1 MIRTTRKATGG
12 GTGRTRASSSP
23 ARAPRTPSPASPSRF
38 LFCSLYFRV
47 CADAVLQG
55 TVTTS
60 VAELL
65 VDIAYHP
72 VQSTAAAL
80 PNVHVSSG
88 VYMTLFEPFKSLGGQ
103 APFGPCAGRRGRHQ
117 KLMTTQTT

>member
-1 MIRTTRKATGG
+1 
-12 GTGRTRASSSP
+12 
-23 ARAPRTPSPASPSRF
+23 
-38 LFCSLYFRV
+38 
-47 CADAVLQG
+47 
-55 TVTTS
+55 VTTS

-103 APFGPCAGRRGRHQ
+103 APFGPCWP
-117 KLMTTQTT
+117 TTKTPGADDYSDYMISQMQTLLASSGMAYDLHVTVST